1 LQAVNPLP
9 MMLQELFCLAF
20 NHGTLSAA
28 ADRNP
33 SLGET
38 MNRLRQLCAVTVLTI
53 LLTTVASADEGVIH
67 PQYAPPPPP
76 ATAEVVCLNVTATG
90 EAGARCEEPTID
102 LATEITLALI
112 QNILVLF

>member
-1 LQAVNPLP
+1 
-9 MMLQELFCLAF
+9 
-20 NHGTLSAA
+20 
-28 ADRNP
+28 
-33 SLGET
+33 

-76 ATAEVVCLNVTATG
+76 ASPTAQAVCLDVTATG
-90 EAGARCEEPTID
+90 EADARCEESTID
-102 LATEITLALI
+102 LATEITLAFI